1 MYATLPEKRFYV
13 DREAIRKYAAITRD
27 NNPIHLDPA
36 FAESTAMR
44 GIIAHGTLSL
54 SLIWQSLSDAHWP
67 TCRDV
72 IRLDVRFLR
81 PVREGDVVIAGGAL
95 KDPSGVYD
103 VWVRVESATRNEIVI
118 SGTAMITSDAA
129 SSPIH
134 V

>member
-1 MYATLPEKRFYV
+1 MRPSPAT
-13 DREAIRKYAAITRD
+13 ITRSISIPRLL
-27 NNPIHLDPA
+27 N
-36 FAESTAMR
+36 STAMR

-72 IRLDVRFLR
+72 ICLDVRFLR

-103 VWVRVESATRNEIVI
+103 VWVRVELATRTEIVI